1 MNYDLLNE
9 TKDAMK
15 ASIESGDTDKFVED
29 VMNICKDSEQKVI
42 DLYNELKNEKDV
54 AVLASRGIY
63 QLTSEEK
70 KYYDSLVENVKNAVS
85 GIPNAIPETTWNRVF
100 EDLVTDHPLLNH
112 INFINTKS
120 IENRFVVNTGISGVA
135 GWGELC
141 DAIDDEIES
150 GFTFKAVTL
159 YKLSAYMEVCKT
171 IIDMGYEWI
180 DRYVRMCLGEAIAV
194 ALEEAIINGTGSDQ
208 PLGLTK
214 VIAAAGQTQ
223 TIPASDKTAVTIT
236 DLSATSLG
244 AIAATL
250 AQNANG
256 GYRPVNKIVMVVNPA
271 DYYSKVVPAV
281 RFQNAEGKWVEW
293 LPFPVEIIMSAAVT
307 SDYAVFFLDKSYTM
321 LLGLGREGRLERSDD
336 YKFYDDLICYKVK
349 MVANGLPKDDNC
361 SVVADISTLEPSF
374 FTVHVP
380 ELETQVNP

>member
-1 MNYDLLNE
+1 MNLDLIKE

-15 ASIESGDTDKFVED
+15 ASIETGDTDKFVED

-42 DLYNELKNEKDV
+42 DLYNELKNEKD
-54 AVLASRGIY
+54 ASVLAARGIY
-63 QLTSEEK
+63 QLTSDEK
-70 KYYDSLVENVKNAVS
+70 KYYDSLIENVKNAVS

-100 EDLVTDHPLLNH
+100 DDLVTDHPLLNH

-180 DRYVRMCLGEAIAV
+180 DRYVRMCLGEAIAT
-194 ALEEAIINGTGSDQ
+194 ALEDAIINGTGSDQ
-208 PLGLTK
+208 PLGLVK
-214 VIAAAGQTQ
+214 VIADPGQTQ
-223 TIPASDKTAVTIT
+223 TIPASDKVAVTIT
-236 DLSATSLG
+236 DLSAASLG
-244 AIAATL
+244 SIVATL
-250 AQNANG
+250 AQTVNG
-256 GYRPVNKIVMVVNPA
+256 NYRPVNRIVMAVNPA
-271 DYYSKVVPAV
+271 DYYAKVLPAV
-281 RFQNAEGKWVEW
+281 RMMNAEGRWVEF
-293 LPFPVEIIMSAAVT
+293 LPFPMDIVPSAAVT
-307 SDYAVFFLDKSYTM
+307 ADSAVFFLDRSYT
-321 LLGLGREGRLERSDD
+321 LLIGLGRDGKLERSDD
-336 YKFYDDLICYKVK
+336 YKFYDDLICYKIK
-349 MVANGLPKDDNC
+349 LVANGLPRDNNC
-361 SVVADISTLEPSF
+361 SVVADITTLEPAF

-380 ELETQVNP
+380 ELVTEP